1 MSYVDLLKNGNGFNL
16 LQDDTIRIVHLFG
29 IYL

>member
-16 LQDDTIRIVHLFG
+16 LQDDTIRIVSLFG